1 MCQYSSEGN
10 GFANDWHLVHLGC
23 RSLGSGLTMVE
34 ATAVS
39 SEGRIS
45 DQDLGI
51 YLDGHVD
58 MLKRIAA
65 FISKQGSQPGIQ
77 LAHAGR
83 KGVGSFV
90 AIAPSAIPFDNK
102 YPKPEE
108 MTLDRIHVVTQ
119 QFCDAARRAISAGFK
134 LIELHFAHG
143 YLCHEFL
150 SPQSNHRTDE
160 YGGSF
165 ENRTRFAREVTS
177 AVRKTIP
184 ESMPLFVRISASDWQ
199 EPGTE
204 AWDLEQSVQ
213 LSKMLSGLGADLI
226 DVSSG
231 GGVPHQK
238 IPLTPLYQVPFAR
251 EIKHRV
257 ENVLV
262 GAIGLITTP
271 EQCEQILANGDA
283 DVVSLAREFLR
294 DPYFPFTAADALGV
308 TVSYWPKQYERAKK
322 K

>member
-1 MCQYSSEGN
+1 VLVSCDIWISN
-10 GFANDWHLVHLGC
+10 VVDNCVCVPKCVALHLDVC
-23 RSLGSGLTMVE
+23 CCCSLSL
-34 ATAVS
+34 
-39 SEGRIS
+39 
-45 DQDLGI
+45 L
-51 YLDGHVD
+51 
-58 MLKRIAA
+58 
-65 FISKQGSQPGIQ
+65 GSQPGIQ

-83 KGVGSFV
+83 KGVGSFQ
-90 AIAPSAIPFDNK
+90 AIAPSPIAFDK
-102 YPKPEE
+102 YPVPEA
-108 MTLDRIHVVTQ
+108 MSLDRIHLVTQ
-119 QFCDAARRAISAGFK
+119 QFCDAARRAITAGFK
-134 LIELHFAHG
+134 LLELHFAHG
-143 YLCHEFL
+143 YLVHEFL

-177 AVRKTIP
+177 AVRKCMPDT
-184 ESMPLFVRISASDWQ
+184 MPLFVRISASDWQ
-199 EPGTE
+199 EPNVE

-213 LSKMLSGLGADLI
+213 LSKMLRDVGADLI

-257 ENVLV
+257 DGVLV
-262 GAIGLITTP
+262 GAVGLITTP
-271 EQCEQILANGDA
+271 EQCEQILASGEA

-308 TVSYWPKQYERAKK
+308 HLSYWPKQYERARLK
-322 K
+322 